1 MTISDQLINIS
12 SQLSLAKDK
21 SDVLRIAA
29 QLNELAATTLD
40 TQTGT
45 KNATSG
51 FLKFTQKEISK
62 MPKTFKKEFILNGA
76 VAHVIKRPSGKH
88 TFVYEIRYR
97 RNGYNISASSK
108 SLEEAKKKFIDKLIE
123 ETANAAQRAVSARS
137 VRNIAEEWFECRR
150 GHIHD
155 NTYAH
160 YRSYYERYIMPVIG
174 NEDIRKVTSKT
185 LNDVVRQVADKGRAY
200 EDVRSVLNQIFVYAQ
215 NNGIITYNPVKAV
228 AFVRHERQ
236 HGSALSPAEI
246 RRLVEELNAPRFER
260 YRSYFLFQLFYG
272 LRPCEVATA
281 TYDSAF
287 IIARNAKR
295 KGGKQGHKRI
305 PVPPEAKGLP
315 LPSPV
320 DHGYAN
326 RVFQEIFPDRKQYD
340 LRHTFATVCQQ
351 YVRREIVEVWLGD
364 SPERLIGNTYTH
376 FPDEFMISEMQKV
389 CFIPDKT

>member
-1 MTISDQLINIS
+1 MYEELINLS
-12 SQLSLAKDK
+12 AQLLLAKNK
-21 SDVLRIAA
+21 SELLGISEQLTRIAA
-29 QLNELAATTLD
+29 DLARTTE
-40 TQTGT
+40 Q
-45 KNATSG
+45 KEQSTSG

-88 TFVYEIRYR
+88 TYIYEIRYR
-97 RNGYNISASSK
+97 RNGYNISASAK

-123 ETANAAQRAVSARS
+123 ETANAAQRAFSARS
-137 VRNIAEEWFECRR
+137 VRNIAEEWFACRK

-155 NTYAH
+155 STYAH
-160 YRSYYERYIMPVIG
+160 YRSYYERYIMPIIG
-174 NEDIRKVTSKT
+174 DEDICKITSKT

-215 NNGIITYNPVKAV
+215 NNGIIAYNPVKAV

-281 TYDSAF
+281 TYDGAF
-287 IIARNAKR
+287 IVARNAKR
-295 KGGKQGHKRI
+295 KGGKQEHKRI

-389 CFIPDKT
+389 CFISDKT